1 MSGPDARL
9 TPDAREVDRVDALL
23 TVLDASQT
31 DAFLDRCVPG
41 STWTAR
47 IRTAEVGATVLS
59 RAPLGTFD
67 ERVCTC
73 VRLRLDLPVPVE
85 PQLRF
90 RLLAD
95 DGTGLEAAGMV
106 RPWAG

>member
-1 MSGPDARL
+1 MLDPRL

-23 TVLDASQT
+23 TPLDEAQAE
-31 DAFLDRCVPG
+31 AFLARCIPG
-41 STWTAR
+41 STWIAQ
-47 IRTAEVGATVLS
+47 IRTAEVGASVIS

-73 VRLRLDLPVPVE
+73 VQLKLDLPVPVE

-90 RLLAD
+90 RLVAD
-95 DGTGLEAAGMV
+95 DASGLEVVGMV
-106 RPWAG
+106 RPWSN

>member
-1 MSGPDARL
+1 MSDPRL

-23 TVLDASQT
+23 TPLAPTQAE
-31 DAFLDRCVPG
+31 AFLARCLPG
-41 STWTAR
+41 STWIAQ

-59 RAPLGTFD
+59 RDPLGTFD

-90 RLLAD
+90 RLIAD
-95 DGTGLEAAGMV
+95 DDSGLEAAGMV